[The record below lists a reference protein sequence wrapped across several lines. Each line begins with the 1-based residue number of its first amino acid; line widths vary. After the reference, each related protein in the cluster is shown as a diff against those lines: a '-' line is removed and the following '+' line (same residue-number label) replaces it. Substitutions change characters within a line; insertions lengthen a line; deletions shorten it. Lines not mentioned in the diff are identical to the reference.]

1 MYCINEIKRVG
12 FVQWLKRSLGWHIYH
27 LVAKWL
33 PNSFER
39 GGQFAKW
46 FRAICCRQFL
56 THVGV
61 GANIERNVYF
71 GDTDIS
77 IGDNGN
83 LGINCR
89 AHGGFRMG
97 NNVMMGADCIIYTR
111 NHAFDRTDIP
121 MCEQGFQ
128 EARPVSIGDDVWI
141 GGRVIILPGVKIGNG
156 VIIGA
161 GSVVTKDIPDY
172 AVAVGNPAVVKK
184 FRK

>member
-1 MYCINEIKRVG
+1 MKMIKRIKRGIG
-12 FVQWLKRSLGWHIYH
+12 FRVYNWFAR
-27 LVAKWL
+27 WL
-33 PNSFER
+33 PNSFDR
-39 GGQFAKW
+39 GGRFAKW

-56 THVGV
+56 AHVGA

-71 GDTDIS
+71 GETDIW

-89 AHGGFRMG
+89 AHGAFRMG

-128 EARPVSIGDDVWI
+128 PRRPVSIGNDVWI